1 MVAKKKRIFTDMD
14 ARMFLSAIGAC
25 RVACIDVHRR
35 AAPTTEVYRR
45 ASVLL
50 ETIDDVAEL
59 LTGDRQHF
67 WLKPH
72 SNATF
77 K

>member
-1 MVAKKKRIFTDMD
+1 MAAKQKRIFTDMD

-35 AAPTTEVYRR
+35 AAPTSDVYRR
-45 ASVLL
+45 ASDLL
-50 ETIDDVAEL
+50 DTIDDVAEL

-72 SNATF
+72 ATSTR
-77 K
+77 